1 MQLILFIVLLL
12 LTISVIIL
20 TLKLK
25 QIKHDISVAD
35 KRLFDFNK
43 DLNSLRG
50 YIEEELGSPRKNLI
64 RIQDALQELSKKI

>member
-12 LTISVIIL
+12 LTLSLIL
-20 TLKLK
+20 LALKLK
-25 QIKHDISVAD
+25 QTKHDVSVAD

-64 RIQDALQELSKKI
+64 RIQDALQELSRKT